1 MRSCEAPVRPTGCGP
16 RPLHAPH
23 GRRSWRAPEQSRPSD
38 ASFLVLTRRVVHAL
52 PALASGRNC
61 EERGEIPGDLVITAA
76 LSNGGALP
84 HHITLRGD
92 SDSLGHHAELGGRL
106 LASATHRSVCPAAM
120 SSPTYN
126 GVWPHGVVPSRP
138 TAASSTPER
147 RTPNAGITA
156 GVRAPARAA
165 GAACRKRRHSPSL
178 RPRRRCW
185 CSRTSHWTSTSPPI
199 DRGVTC
205 LCRDS
210 RPRRDRVVIPDA
222 CWSTSRWHASGLTPS
237 LLALRPVRT
246 QARRVLAA
254 HGTSTTRTRPLLEQ

>member
-1 MRSCEAPVRPTGCGP
+1 VRSCEAPVRPTGCGP

-147 RTPNAGITA
+147 RTPASRRAFARQLVRRAQRAGSGGTHH
-156 GVRAPARAA
+156 RYARAA
-165 GAACRKRRHSPSL
+165 GAGVHGRL
-178 RPRRRCW
+178 TGRRRRRPSIAA
-185 CSRTSHWTSTSPPI
+185 SRACAAT
-199 DRGVTC
+199 RGRDVT
-205 LCRDS
+205 
-210 RPRRDRVVIPDA
+210 
-222 CWSTSRWHASGLTPS
+222 
-237 LLALRPVRT
+237 AL
-246 QARRVLAA
+246 
-254 HGTSTTRTRPLLEQ
+254 